1 MYIVII
7 FLNLHKK
14 LTNTL
19 KKNMKNF
26 IFSFFILF
34 LFFESN
40 VVTAQTQFE
49 TDGVIVPRTI
59 PFQNST
65 LQLNGF
71 GTRSKMWVDV
81 YVQALYV
88 TSLSQDAQYIINGET
103 EMAIRIQ
110 IKSSMV
116 SSAKFSKNFDKGFEQ
131 SAGKDIYSFKPR
143 IELFK
148 KMLKNKIV
156 KEDIFTLAYNPK
168 DESVWVYK
176 NNDLKGKIP
185 GLDFKK
191 ILFGIWLSDNPVDE
205 GLKKELLGKE

>member
-1 MYIVII
+1 
-7 FLNLHKK
+7 
-14 LTNTL
+14 
-19 KKNMKNF
+19 MKNF
-26 IFSFFILF
+26 ILPFFAVF
-34 LFFESN
+34 LFFQSN

-59 PFQNST
+59 PFQNNT

-81 YVQALYV
+81 YVQALYL
-88 TSLSQDAQYIINGET
+88 TNLSQDAQYIIDGES

-116 SSAKFSKNFDKGFEQ
+116 SSGKFSRNFDKGFEQ
-131 SAGKDIYSFKPR
+131 SAGKEIESFRPR

-148 KMLKNKIV
+148 KMLEDKIV
-156 KEDIFTLAYNPK
+156 KEDVFTLTYNPK
-168 DESVWVYK
+168 DNSVWVYK
-176 NNDLKGKIP
+176 NNELKGKIA

-191 ILFGIWLSDNPVDE
+191 ILFGIWLSNNPVDE
-205 GLKKELLGKE
+205 NLKNDLLGKF